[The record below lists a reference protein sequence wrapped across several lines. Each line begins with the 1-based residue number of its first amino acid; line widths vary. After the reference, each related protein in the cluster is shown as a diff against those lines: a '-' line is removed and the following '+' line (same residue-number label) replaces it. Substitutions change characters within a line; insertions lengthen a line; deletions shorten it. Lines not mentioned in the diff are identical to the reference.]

1 MRWTCSTR
9 GKKKSRKKVRASP
22 PRLTKRISVS
32 KGINNQDPIYINN
45 QDPDAPQLDAAAA
58 AEAVVKARVE
68 LIELTAAPQP
78 TNFPLV
84 LNVLTMIAISEYKVL
99 HRPYP
104 LTPQTST
111 PDLRPN
117 QGPKHA
123 RPF

>member
-9 GKKKSRKKVRASP
+9 GKKKLREKVRASP

-32 KGINNQDPIYINN
+32 KEINNQDPIYINN

-58 AEAVVKARVE
+58 AEAVVKGRVE

-84 LNVLTMIAISEYKVL
+84 LNVLTMIAISDYKVL
-99 HRPYP
+99 HRP
-104 LTPQTST
+104 
-111 PDLRPN
+111 
-117 QGPKHA
+117 
-123 RPF
+123 